1 MTQPLTA
8 ALRLA
13 ALHAAFLTILP
24 RIERHAE
31 VYFRDLRGE
40 DRRAE
45 AVQETLALA
54 WRYFLGL
61 VERGKDPLSFPT
73 VLAGY
78 TARHVRHGRRLC
90 GQEKG
95 RDVLSPLARQRHGFR
110 VEPLPLS
117 ARTSHEE
124 LHGAVHGQQRQD
136 AFEERLQDNTIT
148 PVPDQVQFRIDFPAW
163 LETLTPRERRL
174 VQEMA
179 TNERTLDLSKRY
191 ELSPA
196 RISQLRR
203 ELHDDWAG
211 FCGDRTP

>member
-1 MTQPLTA
+1 MATA
-8 ALRLA
+8 GPPPPH
-13 ALHAAFLTILP
+13 LHAAFLTILP
-24 RIERHAE
+24 RIERHAR
-31 VYFRDLRGE
+31 VYFRDLRGD

-54 WRYFLGL
+54 WRYFVGL
-61 VERGKDPLSFPT
+61 ARRGKDPLAFPA

-78 TARHVRHGRRLC
+78 TARHVRQGRRLC

-95 RDVLSPLARQRHGFR
+95 RDVMSPLAQRRHGFR
-110 VEPLPLS
+110 VGPLPPS

-124 LHGAVHGQQRQD
+124 LHGAVHGQRRQD
-136 AFEERLQDNTIT
+136 AFEERLQDNTVT

-174 VQEMA
+174 VHEMA
-179 TNERTLDLSKRY
+179 ANERTLDLSRRF

-203 ELHDDWAG
+203 ELHDDWSR